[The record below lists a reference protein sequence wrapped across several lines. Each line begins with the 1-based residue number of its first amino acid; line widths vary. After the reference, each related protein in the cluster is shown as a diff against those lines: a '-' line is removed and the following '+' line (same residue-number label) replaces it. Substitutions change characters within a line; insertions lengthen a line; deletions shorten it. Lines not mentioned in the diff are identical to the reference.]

1 MGGPPIT
8 LCDAPGAVAGSWA
21 QDDTIVFSAGGFGN
35 LSLYRV
41 SAAGGEPEILA
52 TPNPDQDVTGYWS
65 PEGLPG
71 QKAVLL
77 TVSTADD
84 FQIRVLSPESGE
96 EKIVLE
102 GGREARYVPS
112 GHLVYEVARTGDLM
126 AVPFDLASLEVT
138 GNPVPVLEGVRQNDP
153 GLVDYSVSQE
163 GTLVY
168 VLGGGRQEG
177 NLVWVDR
184 EGTEQLVTQ
193 ETRSYTVPRL
203 SPDGKRVSLTI
214 SEEDG
219 SRNVW
224 IYDLEHDLVS
234 RLTFEGAQNGP
245 QIWTPDGKWITFA
258 SNRNGPR
265 HLFRRLADGSTPAE
279 LLLSEETP
287 NPNSWSP
294 DGSVL
299 TFHIGGDIAVLSIGD
314 EGNFRPLIDSSDPE
328 CCAAFSPDGRWL
340 AYVADEEGQPRLYVS
355 PYPEPSVKFLVSAE
369 EAGGEPVWSPDGR
382 ELFYRSGSK
391 MMVVSV
397 ETEPTF
403 RAGRQ
408 RVVCG
413 IVCRQRNKCWIS
425 PVLRYLS
432 RRPTLPDDQGSR
444 SRANPYQHR
453 PQLV

>member
-1 MGGPPIT
+1 M
-8 LCDAPGAVAGSWA
+8 
-21 QDDTIVFSAGGFGN
+21 
-35 LSLYRV
+35 
-41 SAAGGEPEILA
+41 
-52 TPNPDQDVTGYWS
+52 
-65 PEGLPG
+65 
-71 QKAVLL
+71 LL

-138 GNPVPVLEGVRQNDP
+138 GDPVPVLEGVRQNNP
-153 GLVDYSVSQE
+153 GVVDYSVSQE

-265 HLFRRLADGSTPAE
+265 HLFRRLADGSAPAE

-287 NPNSWSP
+287 IPNSWSP

-382 ELFYRSGSK
+382 ELFSRSGTK

-403 RAGRQ
+403 RAGRPRELFAGSYVGSVTNAGFLQ
-408 RVVCG
+408 YYD
-413 IVCRQRNKCWIS
+413 IS
-425 PVLRYLS
+425 PDGQRFLMIKEAGAWQTQINIVLNWFEELKR
-432 RRPTLPDDQGSR
+432 
-444 SRANPYQHR
+444 
-453 PQLV
+453 LVPVGR